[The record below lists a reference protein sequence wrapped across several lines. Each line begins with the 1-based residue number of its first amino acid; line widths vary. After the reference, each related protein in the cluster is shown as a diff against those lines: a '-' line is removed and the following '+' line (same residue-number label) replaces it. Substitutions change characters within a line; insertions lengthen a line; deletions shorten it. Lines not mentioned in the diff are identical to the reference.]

1 MKNQLRHLF
10 LVLTLLISGTVVRS
24 ANITWTNAAGG
35 DWNIAQNWD
44 MNQVPGS
51 GDSASIPGGGFN
63 VVISA
68 TNSIGGLALGNGA
81 ALTIVSNGVLN
92 IEGGMTVEGE
102 LTNAGTVN
110 WEGGDISVLGP
121 AGGFTGEIWNQPG
134 ALWDIQCDQVLAGS
148 YPGDT
153 FQNAGL
159 VQKDTTTGTTSFN
172 IYLNNTATV
181 EADLGTIS
189 LQGGY
194 SDTSSANLAVSLGGT
209 TSGSGYGNINF
220 NTPLAA
226 DSTFTVKTRNG
237 FQPNPGDTFAVLSY
251 ASSTGI
257 FTNLSSPSGAIW
269 QTNYTANS
277 LILTNVGQINWTAPA
292 NITYGAALDAS
303 QLNASTTPSLGGT
316 FAYNPVSSTVLNSG
330 AGQLLTTT
338 FTPSIVGDAPASL
351 QVPIT
356 VLQAALSITASNLSK
371 TYGQNLTF
379 AGTEFLA
386 GGLVNGDT
394 VTSVS
399 LASGGTI
406 SNAPVSGSPY
416 SIVPSAV
423 TGSGLTNYSITFS
436 NGLLTV
442 NLAPLGIT
450 ANNLTKTYGQN
461 IVFAGTEFVPT
472 GLQNLETVGTVTL
485 TSSGAISNA
494 PVSGSPYSIVP
505 SAATGGT
512 FTPGNYAIT
521 YTNGTL
527 TVNPAGLSVTANNAL
542 RNYGTANPA
551 FSAIYSGFVN
561 NESAGVISGVP
572 GFSTLATVASP
583 VGGYA
588 ITPSLGTLGAANY
601 LFGPFNN
608 GTLTVNAAPLSIT
621 ASNLSKTYGQN
632 LTFAGTEFFANGLLN
647 SDTATHATL
656 TSSGAISSAPVSGSP
671 YSIVPSAV
679 TGSGLT
685 NYSITY
691 INGLLTVNPAAQ
703 MPFQNMSLR
712 MTSSNGVNTVYWTDS
727 LIFGSVILQ
736 TSPSLSPTATWSNLA
751 TDNPVL
757 SFNSTLLFGG
767 YAALVT
773 NSVGYETALGLRAT
787 NSQQFFRLRALN
799 PIPASSFAIYYNGTL
814 EFSDCATMVVSGR
827 VHANG
832 PIDVGTTA
840 ELTFNGLVTTT
851 AVLTAPNLD
860 GTTTADWDPA
870 NPSTWNTLFNGN
882 PGYITNFPGSSLPY
896 YNGNSHFIIDFPT
909 STQTGPSYANMLTNY
924 LMLYNLA
931 QMILVVTNTTSGT
944 NVVQLILQSSNVGS
958 VPGADTSPVTLTFT
972 NASPGVLAANLPF
985 LTLTNMTYD
994 QRESKTNFFTQ
1005 IDVSRLSSWLSTNWM
1020 VQGKLPAASQ
1030 IYPTILYV
1038 ADNRPLTSTR
1048 LPSVRLVNGAQ
1059 LPTNN
1064 GLGFTVATKNPLYVL
1079 GNYNIQSG
1087 TNGATGTNNA
1097 YEVPAALISD
1107 ALTLLSPSWK
1117 DSEGYT
1123 TFSFANNADKATT
1136 MTVNAAIVTGT
1147 IPSTGSG
1154 TATFSGGLHNLPR
1167 LLENWT
1173 AVNLY
1178 LNTSIIRLWNSNM
1191 ATNQWKY
1198 QGTYYLPPNRFF
1210 NFDNQF
1216 LNPAKVPPGIPLF
1229 Y

>member
-1 MKNQLRHLF
+1 
-10 LVLTLLISGTVVRS
+10 
-24 ANITWTNAAGG
+24 
-35 DWNIAQNWD
+35 

-51 GDSASIPGGGFN
+51 GDSASIPGGGLN

-68 TNSIGGLALGNGA
+68 TNSTGGLSLGNGSS
-81 ALTIVSNGVLN
+81 LTIVSNGVLN
-92 IEGGMTVEGE
+92 IEGDMTVEGE

-121 AGGFTGEIWNQPG
+121 AGGFTGEIWNQAG
-134 ALWDIQCDQVLAGS
+134 ALWDIQCDQVLAGN
-148 YPGDT
+148 YPSDT
-153 FQNAGL
+153 FYNAGV
-159 VQKDTTTGTTSFN
+159 VQKDTTTGATSFN

-181 EADLGTIS
+181 EADMGTIS

-194 SDTSSANLAVSLGGT
+194 ADTSSANLVVSMDGT
-209 TSGSGYGNINF
+209 TPGSGYGNINF

-237 FQPNPGDTFAVLSY
+237 FQPNLGDTFVVLSY
-251 ASSTGI
+251 PSSTGT
-257 FTNLSSPSGAIW
+257 FTNFSSPSGAIW

-292 NITYGAALDAS
+292 TFTYGAALNAS

-316 FAYNPVSSTVLNSG
+316 FTYNPVSSTVLNSG

-338 FTPSIVGDAPASL
+338 FTPSIVGDAPASF

-356 VLQAALSITASNLSK
+356 VLNAALSITASNLSK

-406 SNAPVSGSPY
+406 SNTPVSGSPY

-442 NLAPLGIT
+442 NPAPLGIT
-450 ANNLTKTYGQN
+450 ATNCTKTYGQN
-461 IVFAGTEFVPT
+461 LVFAGTEFVYSPS
-472 GLQNLETVGTVTL
+472 QNLETIDSVTI
-485 TSSGAISNA
+485 TSAGAISNA

-505 SAATGGT
+505 SAAIGGT

-551 FSAIYSGFVN
+551 FSATYSGFVN
-561 NESAGVISGVP
+561 NESAGVVSGVP

-621 ASNLSKTYGQN
+621 ASNLSKTYGQT

-656 TSSGAISSAPVSGSP
+656 TSSGAISSAPLSGSP

-679 TGSGLT
+679 TGSGLA

-691 INGLLTVNPAAQ
+691 INGLLTVNPAAAQ
-703 MPFQNMSLR
+703 TGQQSMQL
-712 MTSSNGVNTVYWTDS
+712 TVSNGLCTVVWPLSAYED
-727 LIFGSVILQ
+727 ILQ
-736 TSPSLSPTATWSNLA
+736 TRTDLSAAGKWTNLA
-751 TDNPVL
+751 AADQIVAAFTSPE
-757 SFNSTLLFGG
+757 TGG
-767 YAALVT
+767 NAVYFPFLIGNQSAFFLP
-773 NSVGYETALGLRAT
+773 AT
-787 NSQQFFRLRALN
+787 NGQQFFRLVS
-799 PIPASSFAIYYNGTL
+799 PPFIPASSFAIYYNVTL
-814 EFSDCATMVVSGR
+814 EFSDCATMVVNGR

-832 PIDVGTTA
+832 PIDVGTFSQTSA

-851 AVLTAPNLD
+851 AVLAAPNLD
-860 GTTTADWDPA
+860 GTTPADWEPA
-870 NPSTWNTLFNGN
+870 NPSTWNTIIYGN
-882 PGYITNFPGSSLPY
+882 PGCITNFPSIGPPTNILNY
-896 YNGNSHFIIDFPT
+896 HVLIDFPT
-909 STQTGPSYANMLTNY
+909 STQTGPSYANKQTNA
-924 LMLYNLA
+924 LMLYNQAQVILA
-931 QMILVVTNTTSGT
+931 VTNTASGT
-944 NVVQLILQSSNVGS
+944 NVVQLTLQTSSNGQ
-958 VPGADTSPVTLTFT
+958 VPGADASPATVTYL
-972 NASPGVLAANLPF
+972 NASPGVLASNLPF

-994 QRESKTNFFTQ
+994 QRESKTNVFTQ
-1005 IDVSRLSSWLSTNWM
+1005 IDLGRLSSWLSTNSS
-1020 VQGKLPAASQ
+1020 VQNKLPAASQ

-1038 ADNRPLTSTR
+1038 ADNRPATATK
-1048 LPSVRLVNGAQ
+1048 LPSVRLVNGAK

-1064 GLGFTVATKNPLYVL
+1064 GLGFAVATKNPLYVL
-1079 GNYNIQSG
+1079 GNYNIQLG
-1087 TNGATGTNNA
+1087 TNSATGTNNA

-1107 ALTLLSPSWK
+1107 ALTLLSPSWT

-1123 TFSFANNADKATT
+1123 TFSSASSADKAST

-1147 IPSTGSG
+1147 IPSTGADSH
-1154 TATFSGGLHNLPR
+1154 TFSGGVHNLPR

-1173 AVNLY
+1173 GVNLY

-1198 QGTYYLPPNRFF
+1198 QGTYYNPPTRYFS
-1210 NFDNQF
+1210 FDNNF
-1216 LNPAKVPPGIPLF
+1216 LNPAKVPPGIPLL